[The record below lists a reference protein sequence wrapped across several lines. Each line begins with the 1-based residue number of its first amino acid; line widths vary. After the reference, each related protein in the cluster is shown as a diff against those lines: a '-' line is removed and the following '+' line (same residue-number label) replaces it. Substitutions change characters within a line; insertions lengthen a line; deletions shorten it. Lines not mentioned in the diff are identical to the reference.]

1 MSRPGVVLESYYR
14 ELVSFLCARLGNRQ
28 AAEDVA
34 HDAYIRV
41 LERTGGNDIEHPR
54 AFLYRTALN
63 LVIDGHRRGLLR
75 QAEPLEVLDTDERF
89 FSPAPSQN
97 MDLNQRLDL
106 MQRALAELSQPCR
119 ECFLLRK
126 LDGLSHPQIAERLGV
141 SRSLVE
147 KHIVNAMK
155 HCRVRMREWESQ

>member
-1 MSRPGVVLESYYR
+1 MEHYYR

-34 HDAYIRV
+34 HDAYLRV
-41 LERTGGNDIEHPR
+41 LERTASEQIEHPR

-63 LVIDGHRRGLLR
+63 LVVDRHRRHLVR
-75 QAEPLEVLDTDERF
+75 QAEPLEVLDADGRF
-89 FSPAPSQN
+89 HSSELHQ
-97 MDLNQRLDL
+97 DLQLDQRLAL
-106 MQRALAELSQPCR
+106 MRKALAELSQPCR
-119 ECFLLRK
+119 DSFLLRK
-126 LDGLSHPQIAERLGV
+126 LEGLSHPQIAERLGI

-155 HCRVRMREWESQ
+155 HCRLRMRQWDS

>member
-1 MSRPGVVLESYYR
+1 MESYYR

-126 LDGLSHPQIAERLGV
+126 LDGLSHPQIAERLGI

>member
-1 MSRPGVVLESYYR
+1 MPGTVVEHYYR

-34 HDAYIRV
+34 HDAYLRV
-41 LERTGGNDIEHPR
+41 LERTDAQRIEHPR

-63 LVIDGHRRGLLR
+63 LVVDRHRRHQVR
-75 QAEPLEVLDTDERF
+75 QAEPLEVLDTDERWHG
-89 FSPAPSQN
+89 PGLSQR
-97 MDLNQRLDL
+97 MQLDQRLEL
-106 MQRALAELSQPCR
+106 MQRALGELSGPCR
-119 ECFLLRK
+119 DSFLLRK
-126 LDGLSHPQIAERLGV
+126 LEGLSHQQIAERLGI

-155 HCRVRMREWESQ
+155 HCRVRMRQWES

>member
-1 MSRPGVVLESYYR
+1 MEHYYR

-34 HDAYIRV
+34 HDAYLRV
-41 LERTGGNDIEHPR
+41 LERTEGQQIEHPR

-63 LVIDGHRRGLLR
+63 LVVDRHRRHQVR
-75 QAEPLEVLDTDERF
+75 QAEPLDVLDSDERWH
-89 FSPAPSQN
+89 SPAPSQS
-97 MDLNQRLDL
+97 MQLDQRLAL
-106 MQRALAELSQPCR
+106 MRQALDELSATCR

-126 LDGLSHPQIAERLGV
+126 LEGLSHQQIAERLEI
-141 SRSLVE
+141 SRALVE

-155 HCRVRMREWESQ
+155 HCRQRMRQWEG